1 MLSQN
6 CIARSKATSL
16 PRQSKTSIAYVI
28 LCVLEVIGA
37 YPEKK
42 MPDSIILLPE
52 RSKAIAPSGMS
63 GFLVAK
69 MIPGNDT
76 RKTKHFEFAET
87 L

>member
-1 MLSQN
+1 
-6 CIARSKATSL
+6 
-16 PRQSKTSIAYVI
+16 
-28 LCVLEVIGA
+28 
-37 YPEKK
+37 